1 MTSRA
6 SDTGIVAA
14 PPEGVEPTAS
24 RLRICMFVYN
34 ACANDVRVLKEA
46 ASLTAAGHK
55 VQIVAV
61 LDKHTTEREERDGIT
76 IVRIDRQPVHYR
88 LLRTTRQVRRR
99 LRLRRATLRRRW
111 AKRKAQGVLR
121 FRAPTP
127 LSATQ
132 RLRVRSVP
140 RPVAVLAAP
149 FVAVWRAARWRI
161 LHRVPALQRRFYR
174 RRAERARRQGARSL
188 MANVPAPVPR
198 AAPRTA
204 QASVAIAALAPARR
218 RWWSPGVRALGRFGR
233 RLDRWVS
240 HTAYRTVMTWH
251 KPLLYSDYYRHAYK
265 VALAEPFD
273 VFHAHDLNTLLPA
286 AAAARRS
293 GRPLVYD
300 SHELY
305 PDVSGLSRKE
315 RFIWRRLEPRLIRR
329 ATHVITVCESI
340 AGELVE
346 RYRVAPPTIL
356 LNCPPAATLTEHPAT
371 NLLRARAG
379 LTEADGPLVLYQGGF
394 APGRGIDALIDA
406 SVYLDRC
413 TLVLMGWG
421 PIEDDLARQI
431 DRLGMQGKVRIV
443 APVSRAELLAHTAGA
458 DVGVIPYQPVGLNNY
473 YTTPNKLFEYIAAG
487 LPIAA
492 SAVPE
497 LERFLGNHGV
507 GLTFDPYDPRAIA
520 STINRML
527 SDAELLAQMRASA
540 KDAATVLNWEHEQT
554 KLVRLYQELSAVA
567 VPARRA

>member
-1 MTSRA
+1 VTGRA
-6 SDTGIVAA
+6 SQTGIVAA
-14 PPEGVEPTAS
+14 PQAQVDATVPA
-24 RLRICMFVYN
+24 LRICMFVYN

-61 LDKHTTEREERDGIT
+61 LDKHTAEREERDDVT
-76 IVRIDRQPVHYR
+76 IVRIDRRPVHYR
-88 LLRTTRQVRRR
+88 LLRATRQVRRR
-99 LRLRRATLRRRW
+99 LRLRRAALRRRW
-111 AKRKAQGVLR
+111 AKRKAQGLR
-121 FRAPTP
+121 GLWSPRLP
-127 LSATQ
+127 SVQ
-132 RLRVRSVP
+132 RLRSRGVSAP
-140 RPVAVLAAP
+140 RPVTVLAAP

-161 LHRVPALQRRFYR
+161 LHRAPALQRRFYR

-188 MANVPAPVPR
+188 MANVPAPVARP
-198 AAPRTA
+198 A
-204 QASVAIAALAPARR
+204 QPPVAIVAPAPSRSH
-218 RWWSPGVRALGRFGR
+218 WWSPGVRALGRRGQQ
-233 RLDRWVS
+233 LDRWVS
-240 HTAYRTVMTWH
+240 HTAYRAVMTMH
-251 KPLLYSDYYRHAYK
+251 KPLLYSDYYRLAYA
-265 VALAEPFD
+265 VAMAEPFD

-286 AAAARRS
+286 AAAARRT

-315 RFIWRRLEPRLIRR
+315 RFIWRRIEPRLIRR

-340 AGELVE
+340 AGELVR
-346 RYRVAPPTIL
+346 RYRIAPPTVL
-356 LNCPPAATLTEHPAT
+356 LNCPPAVALAETGPT

-379 LTEADGPLVLYQGGF
+379 LTEADGPVVLYQGGF

-406 SVYLDRC
+406 SVHLERGV
-413 TLVLMGWG
+413 LVLMGWG

-431 DRLGMQGKVRIV
+431 ERLGMQGKVRII
-443 APVSRAELLAHTAGA
+443 APVSRAELLPHTAGA

-497 LERFLGNHGV
+497 LQRFLGDHDV

-540 KDAATVLNWEHEQT
+540 TAAATVLNWEHEQV

-567 VPARRA
+567 LPAPRP